1 MLLTEGWDC
10 PSVDCIV
17 VLRPTKV
24 RSLYSQ
30 MVGRGTRLFPGKDHL
45 LLLDFLWHT
54 ERHELCHPASL
65 ICQDEEVARKM
76 TENIEKAG
84 CPMDIEEAVLQMDML
99 GHNFFVFLDNR
110 GGSTNVVYKRRDG
123 KYGLIMSE

>member
-10 PSVDCIV
+10 PSVDCVV
-17 VLRPTKV
+17 VLRPTRV

-30 MVGRGTRLFPGKDHL
+30 MVGRGTRLHPGKDHL

-65 ICQDEEVARKM
+65 ICENDEVARRV
-76 TENIEKAG
+76 TERLEEVPGCAVDLEDAEQKANE
-84 CPMDIEEAVLQMDML
+84 DVIAQ
-99 GHNFFVFLDNR
+99 R
-110 GGSTNVVYKRRDG
+110 GGGACQSAGRDA
-123 KYGLIMSE
+123 

>member
-30 MVGRGTRLFPGKDHL
+30 MVGRGTRLYPGKDYL

-54 ERHELCHPASL
+54 ERHELCHPADL
-65 ICQDEEVARKM
+65 ICTDEEVAKQM
-76 TENIEKAG
+76 TVNLAEAAG
-84 CPMDIEEAVLQMDML
+84 CPVDIEEAEK
-99 GHNFFVFLDNR
+99 
-110 GGSTNVVYKRRDG
+110 TA
-123 KYGLIMSE
+123 SEVWCLSGRKPWQNSWRK